1 MKLKLLS
8 IIIFISCIS
17 LFLSLGFWQLDRAK
31 EKDNIVNL
39 YKNRQQAKI
48 EKLTSISDND
58 ISNLHYRNFVIKGS
72 YINKVFLVDNK
83 IKNKKPGFNVISPFK
98 LLSTSEVILVDRGW
112 IELRGERQDIVRNF
126 NYLNTEGI
134 EKNVQEINGY
144 IYPRVKS
151 YTIGDIFI
159 DDKWPRLIQA
169 INFDEISKVL
179 SSQNF
184 LINGV
189 TFRLGQSNNFGFNRE
204 WKIVHM
210 SSSKHLGYAFQW
222 FSMAAALVI
231 LILIYFVRK
240 KNG

>member
-48 EKLTSISDND
+48 EKLTTISDNN
-58 ISNLHYRNFVIKGS
+58 ISNLHYRNFVIKGN

-98 LLSTSEVILVDRGW
+98 LLSTSDVILVDRGW
-112 IELRGERQDIVRNF
+112 IELRGERQDIVKNF

-169 INFDEISKVL
+169 INFDEISKEL
-179 SSQNF
+179 SDLGLLKFVSNKDEISSMIENIEAISDSLKKDINLWLNENRGASKF
-184 LINGV
+184 ISKKVCKEFNLI
-189 TFRLGQSNNFGFNRE
+189 
-204 WKIVHM
+204 
-210 SSSKHLGYAFQW
+210 
-222 FSMAAALVI
+222 
-231 LILIYFVRK
+231 
-240 KNG
+240 

>member
-48 EKLTSISDND
+48 EKLTSIGDND

-98 LLSTSEVILVDRGW
+98 LLSTSDVILVDRGW
-112 IELRGERQDIVRNF
+112 IELRGERQDIVKNF

-151 YTIGDIFI
+151 YT
-159 DDKWPRLIQA
+159 
-169 INFDEISKVL
+169 
-179 SSQNF
+179 
-184 LINGV
+184 
-189 TFRLGQSNNFGFNRE
+189 
-204 WKIVHM
+204 
-210 SSSKHLGYAFQW
+210 
-222 FSMAAALVI
+222 
-231 LILIYFVRK
+231 
-240 KNG
+240 

>member
-48 EKLTSISDND
+48 EKLTTISDNN

-83 IKNKKPGFNVISPFK
+83 IKNKNPAFNVISPFK

-112 IELRGERQDIVRNF
+112 IELRGERQDIVKNF

-134 EKNVQEINGY
+134 EKNVQEIKGY
-144 IYPRVKS
+144 IYPRVNI
-151 YTIGDIFI
+151 YTIGDTFI
-159 DDKWPRLIQA
+159 YYK
-169 INFDEISKVL
+169 
-179 SSQNF
+179 
-184 LINGV
+184 
-189 TFRLGQSNNFGFNRE
+189 
-204 WKIVHM
+204 
-210 SSSKHLGYAFQW
+210 
-222 FSMAAALVI
+222 
-231 LILIYFVRK
+231 
-240 KNG
+240 

>member
-48 EKLTSISDND
+48 EKLTTISDNN

-98 LLSTSEVILVDRGW
+98 LLSTSDVILVDRGW
-112 IELRGERQDIVRNF
+112 IELRGERQDIVKNF

-134 EKNVQEINGY
+134 EKMYKKLTGIFTQEL
-144 IYPRVKS
+144 R
-151 YTIGDIFI
+151 
-159 DDKWPRLIQA
+159 A
-169 INFDEISKVL
+169 ILLEIL
-179 SSQNF
+179 
-184 LINGV
+184 L
-189 TFRLGQSNNFGFNRE
+189 
-204 WKIVHM
+204 
-210 SSSKHLGYAFQW
+210 
-222 FSMAAALVI
+222 
-231 LILIYFVRK
+231 
-240 KNG
+240 

>member
-1 MKLKLLS
+1 MKGDRKN
-8 IIIFISCIS
+8 IHKNFK
-17 LFLSLGFWQLDRAK
+17 FLNNQNI
-31 EKDNIVNL
+31 EKD
-39 YKNRQQAKI
+39 
-48 EKLTSISDND
+48 
-58 ISNLHYRNFVIKGS
+58 
-72 YINKVFLVDNK
+72 
-83 IKNKKPGFNVISPFK
+83 
-98 LLSTSEVILVDRGW
+98 
-112 IELRGERQDIVRNF
+112 
-126 NYLNTEGI
+126 
-134 EKNVQEINGY
+134 VQEINGY

-151 YTIGDIFI
+151 YTIGDTFI

-189 TFRLGQSNNFGFNRE
+189 TFRLGQNNNFGFNRE